1 MGKLFKLIT
10 PLHQSTKRNYIERM
24 LNKKVDCMIESK
36 KYAFNYWDGKRK
48 YGYGGYKYIPGRWK
62 KVAKNLIKKYKLNN
76 NSKILDV
83 GCGSGLFSLAAFNM
97 GANVFSFDFDVDSVE
112 CTKQIRNRYAQDHSN
127 WKIEQGSIL
136 DTDYLDRLN
145 KFDIVYSWGV
155 IHHTGDLWKSFS
167 NLIGLV
173 NCGGVLC
180 VAIYN
185 DQGIKSKVW
194 TAIKKFY
201 NQLPRFVRPSFAVV
215 TFIGIQVMSFLYHIC
230 KLKMISYLK
239 NTKNYKSNRGMNLF
253 NDWVDWVGGYPYEYA
268 SIKEFSELCQR
279 ENLVTVRVSPA
290 IVPTG
295 CNEFVFRREFD

>member
-1 MGKLFKLIT
+1 MVKNNLSESRFEFGKNWKSF
-10 PLHQSTKRNYIERM
+10 SNYIDD
-24 LNKKVDCMIESK
+24 KVIQVAQSSLSDL
-36 KYAFNYWDGKRK
+36 FNTNDLSGKTF
-48 YGYGGYKYIPGRWK
+48 
-62 KVAKNLIKKYKLNN
+62 
-76 NSKILDV
+76 LDV

-97 GANVFSFDFDVDSVE
+97 GANVFSFDFDLDSVE
-112 CTKQIRNRYAQDHSN
+112 CTKQIRNRYTQDHSN

-136 DTDYLDRLN
+136 DTDYLNRLN

-253 NDWVDWVGGYPYEYA
+253 NDWVDWVGGYPFQVA
-268 SIKEFSELCQR
+268 SVEAVNKFLMMKGFEINHTR
-279 ENLVTVRVSPA
+279 LVSSF
-290 IVPTG
+290 G
-295 CNEFVFRREFD
+295 NNEFVAHKKNSRMFKFNEGI

>member
-1 MGKLFKLIT
+1 MVKNNLSENRFEFGKNWKSF
-10 PLHQSTKRNYIERM
+10 SNYIDDEVIQVAQSS
-24 LNKKVDCMIESK
+24 LSDL
-36 KYAFNYWDGKRK
+36 FNTNDLSGKTF
-48 YGYGGYKYIPGRWK
+48 
-62 KVAKNLIKKYKLNN
+62 
-76 NSKILDV
+76 LDV

-97 GANVFSFDFDVDSVE
+97 GANVFSFDFDLDSVE
-112 CTKQIRNRYAQDHSN
+112 CTKQIRNRYTQDHSN
-127 WKIEQGSIL
+127 WNIEQGSIL
-136 DTDYLDRLN
+136 DTDYLNRLN

-167 NLIGLV
+167 NLIGLE

-239 NTKNYKSNRGMNLF
+239 NTKNYKSNRGLNLF
-253 NDWVDWVGGYPYEYA
+253 NDWVDWVGGYPFQVA
-268 SIKEFSELCQR
+268 SVEAVNKFLMMKGFEINHTR
-279 ENLVTVRVSPA
+279 LVSSF
-290 IVPTG
+290 G
-295 CNEFVFRREFD
+295 NNEFVAHKKK

>member
-1 MGKLFKLIT
+1 MVKNNLSENRFEFGKNWKSF
-10 PLHQSTKRNYIERM
+10 SNYIDDEVIQVAQSS
-24 LNKKVDCMIESK
+24 LSDL
-36 KYAFNYWDGKRK
+36 FNTNDLSGKTF
-48 YGYGGYKYIPGRWK
+48 
-62 KVAKNLIKKYKLNN
+62 
-76 NSKILDV
+76 LDV

-97 GANVFSFDFDVDSVE
+97 GANVFSFDFDLDSVE
-112 CTKQIRNRYAQDHSN
+112 CTKQIRNRYTQDHSN
-127 WKIEQGSIL
+127 WNIEQGSIL
-136 DTDYLDRLN
+136 DTDYLNRLN

-253 NDWVDWVGGYPYEYA
+253 NDWVDWVGGYPFQVA
-268 SIKEFSELCQR
+268 SVEAVNKFLMMKGFEINHTR
-279 ENLVTVRVSPA
+279 LVSSF
-290 IVPTG
+290 G
-295 CNEFVFRREFD
+295 NNEFVAHKKNIRMFKFNEGI

>member
-1 MGKLFKLIT
+1 MVKNNLSESRFEFGKNWKSF
-10 PLHQSTKRNYIERM
+10 SNYIDD
-24 LNKKVDCMIESK
+24 KVIQVAQSSLSDL
-36 KYAFNYWDGKRK
+36 FNTNDLSGKTF
-48 YGYGGYKYIPGRWK
+48 
-62 KVAKNLIKKYKLNN
+62 
-76 NSKILDV
+76 LDV

-97 GANVFSFDFDVDSVE
+97 GANVFSFDFDLDSVE
-112 CTKQIRNRYAQDHSN
+112 CTKQIRNRYTQDHSN
-127 WKIEQGSIL
+127 WNIEQGSIF
-136 DTDYLDRLN
+136 DTNYLNRLN

-253 NDWVDWVGGYPYEYA
+253 NDWVDWVGGYPFQVA
-268 SIKEFSELCQR
+268 SVEAVNKFLLTKGFEINHTR
-279 ENLVTVRVSPA
+279 LVSSF
-290 IVPTG
+290 G
-295 CNEFVFRREFD
+295 NNEFVAHKKISRMFKFNEGI

>member
-1 MGKLFKLIT
+1 MVKNNLSESRFEFGKNWKSF
-10 PLHQSTKRNYIERM
+10 SNYIDD
-24 LNKKVDCMIESK
+24 KVIQVAQSSLSDL
-36 KYAFNYWDGKRK
+36 FNTNDLSGKTF
-48 YGYGGYKYIPGRWK
+48 
-62 KVAKNLIKKYKLNN
+62 
-76 NSKILDV
+76 LDV

-97 GANVFSFDFDVDSVE
+97 GANVFSFDFDLDSVE
-112 CTKQIRNRYAQDHSN
+112 CTKQIRNRYTQDHSN
-127 WKIEQGSIL
+127 WKIEEGSIL
-136 DTDYLDRLN
+136 DTDYLNRLN

-201 NQLPRFVRPSFAVV
+201 NQLPIFVRPSFAVV
-215 TFIGIQVMSFLYHIC
+215 TFIGIQVLSFLYHIY
-230 KLKMISYLK
+230 KFKMISYLK

-253 NDWVDWVGGYPYEYA
+253 NDWVDWVGGYPFQVA
-268 SIKEFSELCQR
+268 SVEAVNKFLLTKGFEINHTR
-279 ENLVTVRVSPA
+279 LVSSF
-290 IVPTG
+290 G
-295 CNEFVFRREFD
+295 NNEFVAHKKISRMFKFNEGI